1 MCFRDELWQG
11 PEMPEEEAA
20 YGKPAQRL
28 MTGFIA
34 DADPSWHLEIL
45 LIRFDDTKW
54 LAVTKEGNAELLD
67 MSKQRTVQL
76 AWVPGLDGRG
86 RGGQHQWEVARR
98 GPPVALPQ
106 FLRRGI

>member
-1 MCFRDELWQG
+1 
-11 PEMPEEEAA
+11 MPEEEAA

-67 MSKQRTVQL
+67 MSKQRAVKL

-86 RGGQHQWEVARR
+86 RGGSTSGSWPASEGSLGGSRSKPSYARHASW
-98 GPPVALPQ
+98 PT
-106 FLRRGI
+106 